1 MVPRG
6 MRRPLTDRSQDRDQL
21 PEEEAAGWIWGSLPE
36 KGASTWES
44 SSGLI
49 VRLKNG
55 HLSSRS
61 G

>member
-1 MVPRG
+1 